1 MTYRVVVDGT
11 DKGEVF
17 KRAGRWFWR
26 RGPVSVEPFARGARL
41 DDVARWARKCCNG
54 TTAAIRKPG
63 SARSYGWDLDQTA

>member
-1 MTYRVVVDGT
+1 MAALYHVYVDGA

-26 RGPVSVEPFARGARL
+26 RNPVATEPFARGSRL

-54 TTAAIRKPG
+54 KTAAVRLPG
-63 SARSYGWDLDQTA
+63 RTRSYGWDKA